1 VIYANW
7 LMLGYSPLMDW
18 SPVALAGAIQGI
30 GIGILMPSLTKVA
43 FSTLDPSLRPEGTGL
58 FNLSR
63 VYGSTLGVAIV
74 QLFFFNNTQAMHMA
88 LASNLTPYHAAAP
101 GSLQALAGLNEMITG
116 QAAFIAVIDQFK
128 ILMVAMLVVSPLV
141 LFLRKPVPT
150 N

>member
-1 VIYANW
+1 VVIYANW

-18 SPVALAGAIQGI
+18 SPVAVAGAIQGI
-30 GIGILMPSLTKVA
+30 GIGILMPSLTNVA
-43 FSTLDPSLRPEGTGL
+43 FSTLDPTLRPEGTGL

-74 QLFFFNNTQAMHMA
+74 QLYFFNNTQAMHLA
-88 LASNLTPYHAAAP
+88 LASNLTPYRVGP
-101 GSLQALAGLNEMITG
+101 MSLQALAGLNEMITG
-116 QAAFIAVIDQFK
+116 QAAFIAVVDQFK

-141 LFLRKPVPT
+141 VFLRKPVPT